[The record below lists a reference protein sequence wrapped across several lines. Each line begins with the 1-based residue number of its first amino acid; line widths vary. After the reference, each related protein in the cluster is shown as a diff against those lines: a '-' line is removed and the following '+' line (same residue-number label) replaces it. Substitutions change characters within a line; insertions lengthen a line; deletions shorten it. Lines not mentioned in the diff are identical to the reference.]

1 MAKESAPHNTVLV
14 VVVRYEYFVLGAKTL
29 FWTGV
34 YLGGGSAKINPV
46 QNNV

>member
-1 MAKESAPHNTVLV
+1 MVKGSAPHNTVLV
-14 VVVRYEYFVLGAKTL
+14 VVVRYFVLGGL
-29 FWTGV
+29 NVILDRV